1 MDIKHIEYF
10 LAVARCKSFTKA
22 AQMLYVTQPTISKM
36 IKNIEEDLNV
46 VLFNRLGKE
55 IELTDAGQV
64 FFSYAQNIFSSV
76 RNMSVELDD
85 MMHLKNGNIKIG
97 LPPMVGSSFFP
108 RVIGKFHELYPE
120 VAIEL
125 TETGA
130 KKVEADVDIGTLDI
144 GVTLLPIDEALFDW
158 FPFVEENLMLLV
170 PVDHAMAN
178 RDAVR
183 LAELEQESF
192 ALLNRDFVLHDRII
206 FACEQVGFK
215 PKIIFESSQWDFI
228 GGIVAA
234 NLGIA
239 LLPGPICRKLDI
251 SHVRAIPLIEPTISW
266 NLAVIW
272 RAGRYLSF
280 AAREWLR
287 FTRSFLSERANLQQ

>member
-1 MDIKHIEYF
+1 VDIKHIEYF